1 MNGKHFIGS
10 KALSANTY
18 KAYEPI
24 TQVVL
29 WVDNNNC
36 YIAGTDTGTV
46 LEADCP
52 YANQE
57 MADAL
62 LASMSGYVYEPVE
75 ADGARLTPVAE
86 LGDGITINGIYTQLA
101 YQNIRFSTGEVMDI
115 AAPGGGEA
123 LHEYQVEGELSKDF
137 EHQLAETHSEII
149 KTAEEIR
156 LEVENEIEGLSS
168 SISVQLDS
176 ITSTVEGQN
185 GQISQMQQTVD
196 SISSTVSGYDGQISS
211 IEQKVNNI
219 RLSVSNGSTS
229 SSISLS
235 VDGVVVSSQNI
246 QMNGLV
252 TFTGLANGT
261 TTING
266 SCIKTGLIDAD
277 RLNLTGSITFGDLSS
292 TVQNDINDAYSMAQN
307 AQWDAQDAVS
317 TVSGW
322 TYPGTTYID
331 GSKIETGTVRASIL
345 EGGEIILLSSELDRW
360 GDPEEAGRI
369 YLDGASSYNGEKVTI
384 ESGAIEIAT
393 TSQSGNIYL
402 GLSRGTYIQLEDLYI
417 TVGDGDL
424 KPNMDNYWYCGTPD
438 SRWMAVC
445 TVNLDSNNS
454 RSIDAYSTNGSSVT
468 SDQKKK
474 VDISYNMS
482 VYGQLFDLLKPASF
496 KRIDG
501 TSGRTHLGLIAQE
514 VEAALPEAGLTS
526 VEFAGLVKDPVLDE
540 SGQETGE
547 YDYYLRYGEFVSL
560 CIWKIQQL
568 EARVKA
574 VEGVA

>member
-1 MNGKHFIGS
+1 MNGKYFIGS

-185 GQISQMQQTVD
+185 GQISQIQQTVN
-196 SISSTVSGYDGQISS
+196 SISSTVNGLDGQVSS
-211 IEQKVNNI
+211 IEQKVDNI
-219 RLSVSNGSTS
+219 RLNVSNGSTS
-229 SSISLS
+229 STISIS
-235 VDGVVVSSQNI
+235 VDGVTVDSANI
-246 QMNGLV
+246 SMNGLV
-252 TFTGLANGT
+252 TYTGLENGT
-261 TTING
+261 TIING
-266 SCIKTGLIDAD
+266 GCIQTGTIDAEY
-277 RLNLTGSITFGDLSS
+277 LNLTGAITFGDLSS
-292 TVQNDINDAYSMAQN
+292 SVQNDINAAYSMAQS
-307 AQWDAQDAVS
+307 AQGDAQEAVN

-322 TYPGTTYID
+322 TYPGSTYID
-331 GSKIETGTVRASIL
+331 GEMIKSGTVKASSL
-345 EGGEIILLSSELDRW
+345 QGGEVILLDSWE
-360 GDPEEAGRI
+360 EEAGS
-369 YLDGASSYNGEKVTI
+369 LTLQGASSYDGAKITMG
-384 ESGAIEIAT
+384 SGALEFNA
-393 TSQSGNIYL
+393 QYGDIYL
-402 GLSRGTYIQLEDLYI
+402 EEEAGAYIQISHNGIRGRITFGTSDICSNED
-417 TVGDGDL
+417 G
-424 KPNMDNYWYCGTPD
+424 YWTCGRSAARWSDVYC
-438 SRWMAVC
+438 M
-445 TVNLDSNNS
+445 N
-454 RSIDAYSTNGSSVT
+454 STNST
-468 SDQKKK
+468 SDRAKKQNINY
-474 VDISYNMS
+474 DMS
-482 VYGQLFDLLKPASF
+482 RYDVLFDSLKPASF
-496 KRIDG
+496 EFIDG
-501 TSGRTHLGLIAQE
+501 TSGRTHTGFIAQDIE
-514 VEAALPEAGLTS
+514 EILEDCGFTS
-526 VEFAGLVKDPVLDE
+526 QEFAAFVKAPVLDE
-540 SGQETGE
+540 QGQETGN
-547 YDYYLRYGEFVSL
+547 YDYFLRYGEFVPL
-560 CIWKIQQL
+560 CIYEIQQL
-568 EARVKA
+568 KARIEALEA
-574 VEGVA
+574 SA